1 MDNQPSPTP
10 KAMLPR
16 PPSLRPPGTVK
27 SARYA
32 IATHLPKMH
41 TPVDMAWGDTGT
53 LCSLGQ
59 RPHLLEQVMRLYGT
73 SLVVTEA
80 VSREIYSK
88 ANKPERLRT
97 PENRIMCISAKKVA
111 DKLDSG
117 DIRVL
122 PLVDSPSVKDKH
134 DIVMQQ
140 LRDLDASRR
149 AAHGPSDDE
158 DYAHKH
164 AGEADSIVA
173 AVRTIALKKRTV
185 FLTNDGGASLVAQRH
200 GVASRHVGHL
210 LAELGC
216 ADSSITPEELYEQF
230 MQMTGHFA
238 TVPNTARPAS
248 SDFFVCSR
256 ADGVCN
262 ACDALAPA

>member
-1 MDNQPSPTP
+1 M
-10 KAMLPR
+10 
-16 PPSLRPPGTVK
+16 
-27 SARYA
+27 
-32 IATHLPKMH
+32 
-41 TPVDMAWGDTGT
+41 
-53 LCSLGQ
+53 
-59 RPHLLEQVMRLYGT
+59 EQVIRLYGT

-97 PENRIMCISAKKVA
+97 PENRIMCLSARKVA
-111 DKLDSG
+111 DKLDAG

-122 PLVDSPSVKDKH
+122 PLVESPSVRDKH

-149 AAHGPSDDE
+149 ATHGSVDDE

-173 AVRTIALKKRTV
+173 AIRTIALNKTTV

-216 ADSSITPEELYEQF
+216 AGSSLTPEELYEQF
-230 MQMTGHFA
+230 TQMTGHFA
-238 TVPNTARPAS
+238 TVPNTARPPGP
-248 SDFFVCSR
+248 DFFICSR
-256 ADGVCN
+256 ADGACE
-262 ACDALAPA
+262 ACDARTQAQ